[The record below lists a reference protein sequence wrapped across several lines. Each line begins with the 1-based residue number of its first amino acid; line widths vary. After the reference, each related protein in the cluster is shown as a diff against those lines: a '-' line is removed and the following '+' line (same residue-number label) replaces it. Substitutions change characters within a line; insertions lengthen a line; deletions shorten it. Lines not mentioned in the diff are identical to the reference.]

1 MMPRR
6 TLLILAFVYTI
17 LVGLTV
23 WGLFETRSWVAKTYD
38 TPQATENWQELRE
51 ALHEKKKAENL
62 SQPSPPKRSVEPP
75 IKILFSENFPTVV
88 TWAVVFLSIL
98 YWSVGIMI
106 AGAIRTSNQL
116 PASPNNDAPH

>member
-1 MMPRR
+1 MSGR
-6 TLLILAFVYTI
+6 TLLLLAVFYAI
-17 LVGLTV
+17 LVGLTI
-23 WGLFETRSWVAKTYD
+23 WGLLETRAWVTKTYD

-51 ALHEKKKAENL
+51 ALHKKKKAENP
-62 SQPSPPKRSVEPP
+62 SQPSPPKRSGEPP
-75 IKILFSENFPTVV
+75 IKILFSENFLTVV